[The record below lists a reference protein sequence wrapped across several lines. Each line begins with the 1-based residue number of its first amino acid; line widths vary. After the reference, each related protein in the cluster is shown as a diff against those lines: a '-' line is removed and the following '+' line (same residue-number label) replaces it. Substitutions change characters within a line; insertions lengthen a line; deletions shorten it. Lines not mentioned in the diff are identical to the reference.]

1 MKLKLLAL
9 ISFFGT
15 ALQSQDSLLTA
26 REAVDIAMRI
36 NLRID
41 IAKSDQDIA
50 RINNNWG
57 NAGKWPTVVA
67 NIGNTA
73 SVTNLNQKLADGT
86 EINRTGVFTDIT
98 NANLVASWRIYN
110 GMRIRATKQ
119 RFEELEKMGD
129 IQLQQEITRVTFDV
143 LIAYYNR
150 L

>member
-9 ISFFGT
+9 IILFGT

-41 IAKSDQDIA
+41 IAKTDQDIA

-73 SVTNLNQKLADGT
+73 LSQ
-86 EINRTGVFTDIT
+86 I
-98 NANLVASWRIYN
+98 
-110 GMRIRATKQ
+110 
-119 RFEELEKMGD
+119 
-129 IQLQQEITRVTFDV
+129 
-143 LIAYYNR
+143 
-150 L
+150 